1 MKQFIDRDK
10 QSNLHDGVEYFAV
23 GLVDEE
29 YPDTPSG
36 KELAVTFIDPW
47 GEVNHEWRSRGEV
60 ILSDIDEYDAML
72 LQMGY
77 DRLSK
82 QGETQ

>member
-1 MKQFIDRDK
+1 MKQFIDREK
-10 QSNLHDGVEYFAV
+10 HSNLHDGVEYFAV
-23 GLVDEE
+23 GLVDKE

-47 GEVNHEWRSRGEV
+47 GEVNHEWRSRSEV
-60 ILSDIDEYDAML
+60 ILSDISEYDAML

-82 QGETQ
+82 QGEMR

>member
-47 GEVNHEWRSRGEV
+47 GEVNHEWRSRSEV
-60 ILSDIDEYDAML
+60 TLSDIDEYDAMR

-77 DRLSK
+77 ARLSK